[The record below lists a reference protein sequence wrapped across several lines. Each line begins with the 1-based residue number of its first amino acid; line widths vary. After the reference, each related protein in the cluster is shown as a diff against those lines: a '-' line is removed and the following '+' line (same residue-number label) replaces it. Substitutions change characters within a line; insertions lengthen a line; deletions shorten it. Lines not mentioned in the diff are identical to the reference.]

1 MIWELLAAPIFGAL
15 IGWITN
21 VLAIKMLFWPRKPVR
36 IPGLPFEWYGLLP
49 KRQKDLARSIGE
61 TIDTDLL
68 PIDEVIAM
76 IDETGYKQHLVNS
89 IVTHIDAR
97 IEEKLP
103 KFIPSNLK
111 TTIKDYVGE
120 LVRNESESLISG
132 VTIEMLDK
140 VRNDARLGDLVRSKI
155 ESFELDEL
163 EKLVINIANKELR
176 HIEILGGVL
185 GFLIGLIQSAL
196 LYWRLFL
203 NA

>member
-1 MIWELLAAPIFGAL
+1 M
-15 IGWITN
+15 
-21 VLAIKMLFWPRKPVR
+21 
-36 IPGLPFEWYGLLP
+36 
-49 KRQKDLARSIGE
+49 
-61 TIDTDLL
+61 
-68 PIDEVIAM
+68 
-76 IDETGYKQHLVNS
+76 
-89 IVTHIDAR
+89 
-97 IEEKLP
+97 P